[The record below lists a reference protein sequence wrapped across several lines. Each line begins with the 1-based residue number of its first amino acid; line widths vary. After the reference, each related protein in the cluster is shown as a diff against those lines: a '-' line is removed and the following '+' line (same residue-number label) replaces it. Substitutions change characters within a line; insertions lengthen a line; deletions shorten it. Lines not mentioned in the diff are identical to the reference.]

1 MKKKIIPV
9 LLTLSLFG
17 LNMTPVYA
25 QEGKFDPYSEVWK
38 NKNAKEWGDTPPFVR
53 VMVER
58 ISEKSKKTDTISP
71 FSIIWLK
78 QVMDD
83 KKAYNLSDKE
93 VEWIENTL
101 VKTAK
106 EKKSEWQPENLP
118 QIAEIKTEIA
128 NKETVQD
135 TEKSVVTNNENK
147 EIMSVSPQT
156 KKEEVKTSESPV
168 KTEKVALEQTV
179 LASKEDMEVINK
191 EDKNSS
197 LKEKNS
203 EVTKLTT
210 PLDAKKTVV
219 LNEESPARV
228 MEDKISAH
236 EKIYQVP
243 NVKIAKVMPD
253 MNNEWMPTVLKQLGL
268 IVIFLS
274 LVMFLITRN
283 SKYRISD
290 K

>member
-9 LLTLSLFG
+9 LLTLSLLG

-38 NKNAKEWGDTPPFVR
+38 NKNAKEWGDTPIFVR

-93 VEWIENTL
+93 VEWIEDTL

-106 EKKSEWQPENLP
+106 EKKSEWQPEILP
-118 QIAEIKTEIA
+118 QIAEIKTEIG
-128 NKETVQD
+128 NKETVQN

-147 EIMSVSPQT
+147 ETMSVSPET

-168 KTEKVALEQTV
+168 KTENVALEQTV
-179 LASKEDMEVINK
+179 LASKEDMKVINK
-191 EDKNSS
+191 EDKKSS
-197 LKEKNS
+197 LKEKNF

-210 PLDAKKTVV
+210 PVDAKQTVV
-219 LNEESPARV
+219 LNEESPAPVRK
-228 MEDKISAH
+228 DKISAH
-236 EKIYQVP
+236 GKIYQVP

-253 MNNEWMPTVLKQLGL
+253 MNNEWIPTVLKQLGL